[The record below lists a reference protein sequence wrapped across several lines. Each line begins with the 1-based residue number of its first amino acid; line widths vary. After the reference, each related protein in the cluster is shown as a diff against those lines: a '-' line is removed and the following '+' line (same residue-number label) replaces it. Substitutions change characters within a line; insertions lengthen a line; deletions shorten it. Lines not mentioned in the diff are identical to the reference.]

1 MDAALEGRSGRAKSV
16 HTNSVLFQMCSAP
29 LPPSWRYLQRRN
41 QISSFLLPPLPPVPT
56 TALFL
61 GHSGHCQGG
70 KIFSTVNCIPG
81 RGGGGGGATRP
92 ISDVKQVKQHRRR
105 AAGADAHF
113 LSLPNFYHG
122 FFFGQLQLS
131 SQPENRSVC
140 VLLSPLAR

>member
-1 MDAALEGRSGRAKSV
+1 MSIIKSDLLLFHPVGDVCKEETRFPAFSSQHHQCRPPPCSWGIAVIVKEGRFS
-16 HTNSVLFQMCSAP
+16 
-29 LPPSWRYLQRRN
+29 QR
-41 QISSFLLPPLPPVPT
+41 L
-56 TALFL
+56 
-61 GHSGHCQGG
+61 
-70 KIFSTVNCIPG
+70 TVYQEEEEEEEEE
-81 RGGGGGGATRP
+81 GGATRP